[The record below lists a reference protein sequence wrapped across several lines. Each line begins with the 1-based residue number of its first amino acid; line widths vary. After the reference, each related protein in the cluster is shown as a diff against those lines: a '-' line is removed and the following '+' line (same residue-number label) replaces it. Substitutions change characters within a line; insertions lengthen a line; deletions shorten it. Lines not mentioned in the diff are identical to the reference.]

1 MSLAQQLSQLRP
13 LMTEADMN
21 AVLGA
26 EETKRALDVL
36 SNPQRTTGVYVFFSR
51 SEDVI
56 DSLLYTASFNFP
68 RDVAVCGVC
77 IGMTVDA
84 MREALPEVR
93 LADGETGEP
102 NEHGVVQYRA
112 QPTSLNA
119 TLGIGVKNGEVAGIS
134 LRRLDMDE
142 VLARRERQE
151 AERKAARDREL
162 DRASRWK
169 SIADPDKMLLDW
181 AKHCSPWTDY
191 SPQRFVAFARWLM
204 ATPDPDVWHI
214 AATRWNWD
222 YDHAVPL
229 WIIRQKNCDI
239 ATALEVFFLAEP
251 SYYFR
256 WVNDRSSI
264 PAGREQEGFD
274 FLAEIRERLARG
286 FYKRSEIAFDGERHM
301 SYINQGLKTAEDKA
315 LAQNFFPP
323 QAGRKIRGRD
333 PIESDSAAAGECY
346 AILATVN

>member
-1 MSLAQQLSQLRP
+1 
-13 LMTEADMN
+13 MN
-21 AVLGA
+21 AVLGP

-191 SPQRFVAFARWLM
+191 SRRDSSRSPVGSWQRPIRMSGTSRQRAGIGTM
-204 ATPDPDVWHI
+204 T
-214 AATRWNWD
+214 TRCRCGSSGKRT
-222 YDHAVPL
+222 AISRRRL
-229 WIIRQKNCDI
+229 KSSSLQSQAIISDGSTTVR
-239 ATALEVFFLAEP
+239 L
-251 SYYFR
+251 Y
-256 WVNDRSSI
+256 
-264 PAGREQEGFD
+264 
-274 FLAEIRERLARG
+274 RLAGSRRVSI
-286 FYKRSEIAFDGERHM
+286 FWRRFASDLREA
-301 SYINQGLKTAEDKA
+301 STS
-315 LAQNFFPP
+315 
-323 QAGRKIRGRD
+323 D
-333 PIESDSAAAGECY
+333 PKSPSMASGICHISIKD
-346 AILATVN
+346 